1 MAYDYVCKHEARM
14 NGLSASDPPLG
25 SRPMSLAYR
34 VRNLAD
40 CHNIADFR
48 ELAQRRLPFPV
59 FHYIDGAA
67 DDEVTKRRNTAAFND
82 VDLVPDVLAG
92 VETVDPSVTVLG
104 RSTRLPLMLSPT
116 ALQRL
121 FHWQGERAV
130 AAAAEKFGL
139 WFGISSLASV
149 SIAEIGAN
157 YAGPK
162 MLQYY
167 YHKDKGL
174 NAALLEA
181 ARAAKFDAVALTVD
195 TIVGG
200 NRERCLRT
208 GFTSPPRI
216 TAASALSY
224 ATRPRWALDYM
235 LREKFSL
242 PNLEAH
248 LPAGSNVSTSVQS
261 YFSQFLDQSL
271 DWKAAEKL
279 RADWGGKFVLKGV
292 MSVGDARRAADMG
305 CDAIMV
311 SNHGGRQLDG
321 SRAPFDQL
329 AEIVDA
335 VGDRIEVILDGGVR
349 RGTHVLKALSLGAKA
364 VSGGRLY
371 LYALAAAG
379 QPGVERA
386 LGLMRAEIE
395 RAMKLMGCRSVAEL
409 SRDNL
414 AFR

>member
-1 MAYDYVCKHEARM
+1 M
-14 NGLSASDPPLG
+14 
-25 SRPMSLAYR
+25 
-34 VRNLAD
+34 
-40 CHNIADFR
+40 
-48 ELAQRRLPFPV
+48 
-59 FHYIDGAA
+59 
-67 DDEVTKRRNTAAFND
+67 
-82 VDLVPDVLAG
+82 PDVLVN

-104 RSTRLPLMLSPT
+104 KTTRLPLMLSPT

-130 AAAAEKFGL
+130 AAAAEKFGV

-149 SIAEIGAN
+149 GIEEIGAN
-157 YAGPK
+157 FAGPK

-174 NAALLEA
+174 NAALLEM
-181 ARAAKFDAVALTVD
+181 ARAAKFDAVTLTVD

-208 GFTSPPRI
+208 GFTSPPKF
-216 TAASALSY
+216 TPASALSY
-224 ATRPRWALDYM
+224 AAKPRWALDY
-235 LREKFSL
+235 LFRDKFSL
-242 PNLEAH
+242 PNLEKHVA
-248 LPAGSNVSTSVQS
+248 AGSNVAMSVQS
-261 YFSQFLDQSL
+261 YFSEMLDQTM

-279 RADWGGKFVLKGV
+279 RRDWGGKFALKGV

-305 CDAIMV
+305 VDAIFV

-321 SRAPFDQL
+321 ARAPFDQL

-349 RGTHVLKALSLGAKA
+349 RGTHVLKALATGARA

-379 QPGVERA
+379 QQGVERA
-386 LGLMRAEIE
+386 LDILEAEIV
-395 RAMKLMGCRSVAEL
+395 RDMKLMGVTRVDQL
-409 SRDNL
+409 NRDKL
-414 AFR
+414 RWR

>member
-1 MAYDYVCKHEARM
+1 MDRLEPRVSR
-14 NGLSASDPPLG
+14 LS
-25 SRPMSLAYR
+25 
-34 VRNLAD
+34 D

-48 ELAQRRLPFPV
+48 ALAKRRLPFPV

-67 DDEVTKRRNTAAFND
+67 DDEVTKDRNTAAFDD
-82 VDLVPDVLAG
+82 VDLVPNVLAG

-104 RSTRLPLMLSPT
+104 RQSRLPLILSPT

-139 WFGISSLASV
+139 WFGVSSLASV

-174 NAALLEA
+174 NAALLEM
-181 ARAAKFDAVALTVD
+181 AREARFDAVTLTVD

-216 TAASALSY
+216 TPASALSY
-224 ATRPRWALDYM
+224 AARPRWALDY
-235 LREKFSL
+235 LFREKFSL

-248 LPAGSNVSTSVQS
+248 VPQGSDVSASVAS
-261 YFSQFLDQSL
+261 YFSQFLDQSM

-279 RADWGGKFVLKGV
+279 RDDWGGTFCLKGV

-305 CDAIMV
+305 IDAIMV

-321 SRAPFDQL
+321 GRAPFDQL

-349 RGTHVLKALSLGAKA
+349 RGTHALKALSMGAKA

-386 LGLMRAEIE
+386 LGLLEAEIV
-395 RAMKLMGCRSVAEL
+395 RGMKLMGVTGVDQLTRE
-409 SRDNL
+409 NL
-414 AFR
+414 RRRQ

>member
-1 MAYDYVCKHEARM
+1 MDRLRHSVRT
-14 NGLSASDPPLG
+14 LS
-25 SRPMSLAYR
+25 
-34 VRNLAD
+34 D

-48 ELAQRRLPFPV
+48 ALAKRRLPFPV

-67 DDEVTKRRNTAAFND
+67 DDEITRDRNTAAFAE
-82 VDLVPDVLAG
+82 VDLVPNVLAG

-104 RSTRLPLMLSPT
+104 KTTRLPLMLSPT

-149 SIAEIGAN
+149 GIEEIGARF
-157 YAGPK
+157 AGPK

-216 TAASALSY
+216 TPASFVSY
-224 ATRPRWALDYM
+224 AIKPRWALDYL

-248 LPAGSNVSTSVQS
+248 IPAGSNVSASVAS
-261 YFSQFLDQSL
+261 YFSQFLDQSM
-271 DWKAAEKL
+271 DWAAAEKL

-329 AEIVDA
+329 AEILDA
-335 VGDRIEVILDGGVR
+335 VGDRTEVILDGGVR
-349 RGTHVLKALSLGAKA
+349 RGTHVLKALSLGARA

-379 QPGVERA
+379 QAGVDRA
-386 LGLMRAEIE
+386 LGLLESEII
-395 RAMKLMGCRSVAEL
+395 RDMKLMGVTRIDQL
-409 SRDNL
+409 SRENL
-414 AFR
+414 RRR

>member
-1 MAYDYVCKHEARM
+1 MAITVPHRIRTLDDCHRIEDFRQ
-14 NGLSASDPPLG
+14 
-25 SRPMSLAYR
+25 LAY
-34 VRNLAD
+34 
-40 CHNIADFR
+40 
-48 ELAQRRLPFPV
+48 RRLPFPV
-59 FHYIDGAA
+59 IHYIDGAA
-67 DDEVTKRRNTAAFND
+67 DDELTKARNTAAFD
-82 VDLVPDVLAG
+82 DCDLVPNVLGGMA
-92 VETVDPSVTVLG
+92 EIDTSVTVMG
-104 RSTRLPLMLSPT
+104 RKSALPLILSPP

-157 YAGPK
+157 YSGPK

-167 YHKDKGL
+167 YHKDRGL
-174 NAALLEA
+174 NAALLEM
-181 ARAAKFDAVALTVD
+181 AREAKFDAVALTVD

-208 GFTSPPRI
+208 DFTSPPRI
-216 TAASALSY
+216 TPASAITY
-224 ATRPRWALDYM
+224 VTKPRWLTDY
-235 LREKFSL
+235 LFREKFAL

-248 LPAGSNVSTSVQS
+248 VPQGSNVASSIAD
-261 YFSQFLDQSL
+261 YFSGFLDQSM

-279 RADWGGKFVLKGV
+279 RADWGGTFALKGG
-292 MSVGDARRAADMG
+292 MSGEDARRAADIG
-305 CDAIMV
+305 CSAIWI

-335 VGDRIEVILDGGVR
+335 VGDRIEVICDGGVR
-349 RGTHVLKALSLGAKA
+349 RGTHVLRALSVGARA
-364 VSGGRLY
+364 CSGGRMY

-379 QPGVERA
+379 QEGVEVA
-386 LGLMRAEIE
+386 MGNLRAEIE
-395 RAMKLMGCRSVAEL
+395 RGMKLMGVTSVGQL
-409 SRDNL
+409 GRHNL
-414 AFR
+414 RWR

>member
-1 MAYDYVCKHEARM
+1 MAADLKPKVRA
-14 NGLSASDPPLG
+14 LG
-25 SRPMSLAYR
+25 
-34 VRNLAD
+34 D

-48 ELAQRRLPFPV
+48 ALAKRKLPYPV

-67 DDEVTKRRNTAAFND
+67 DDEATRERNTAAFDD
-82 VDLVPDVLAG
+82 VDLVPNVLVDVA
-92 VETVDPSVTVLG
+92 EVDPSVTVLG
-104 RSTRLPLMLSPT
+104 KTTRLPLMLSPT

-130 AAAAEKFGL
+130 AAAADKAGL

-149 SIAEIGAN
+149 GIAEIGAN

-167 YHKDKGL
+167 YHKDRGL
-174 NAALLEA
+174 NAALLDM
-181 ARAAKFDAVALTVD
+181 ARAAKFDAIALTVD

-216 TAASALSY
+216 TLTSALSY
-224 ATRPRWALDYM
+224 ATRPRWALDY
-235 LREKFSL
+235 LFRDKFSL

-248 LPAGSNVSTSVQS
+248 VGAGSDVATSIQS
-261 YFSQFLDQSL
+261 YFSTMLDQTM
-271 DWKAAEKL
+271 DWAAADKL
-279 RADWGGKFVLKGV
+279 RQDWGGKFVLKGV
-292 MSVGDARRAADMG
+292 MSVADARRAAAMG
-305 CDAIMV
+305 ADAIML

-321 SRAPFDQL
+321 ARAPFDQL
-329 AEIVDA
+329 AEVVDA
-335 VGDRIEVILDGGVR
+335 VGDKLEVILDGGVR

-386 LGLMRAEIE
+386 LGILEAEIV
-395 RAMKLMGCRSVAEL
+395 RGMKLMGVTRVDQL

-414 AFR
+414 RLR

>member
-1 MAYDYVCKHEARM
+1 MDRFPH
-14 NGLSASDPPLG
+14 
-25 SRPMSLAYR
+25 R
-34 VRNLAD
+34 VRRLPD
-40 CHNIADFR
+40 CHNIVDFR
-48 ELAQRRLPFPV
+48 ALARRRLPFPV

-67 DDEVTKRRNTAAFND
+67 DDEVTRDRNTAAFDD
-82 VDLVPDVLAG
+82 VDLVPNVLNG
-92 VETVDPSVTVLG
+92 VEQVDPSVTVLG
-104 RSTRLPLMLSPT
+104 KTTRLPLMLSPT

-149 SIAEIGAN
+149 SMEEIGAN
-157 YAGPK
+157 FSGPK

-174 NAALLEA
+174 NAALLEM
-181 ARAAKFDAVALTVD
+181 AREAKFDAVTLTVD

-208 GFTSPPRI
+208 GFTSPPKF
-216 TAASALSY
+216 TPTSALSY
-224 ATRPRWALDYM
+224 AAKPRWALDYL

-242 PNLEAH
+242 PNLERHVA
-248 LPAGSNVSTSVQS
+248 AGTNVATSIQS
-261 YFSQFLDQSL
+261 YFSQMLDQSM
-271 DWKAAEKL
+271 DWQAAERL
-279 RADWGGKFVLKGV
+279 RDEWGGKFCLKGV
-292 MSVGDARRAADMG
+292 MSVADARRAAAMG
-305 CDAIMV
+305 VDAIMI

-321 SRAPFDQL
+321 GRAPFDQL

-335 VGDRIEVILDGGVR
+335 VGDKLEVILDGGVR
-349 RGTHVLKALSLGAKA
+349 RGTHVLKALSLGATA

-386 LGLMRAEIE
+386 LGLLEAEIV
-395 RAMKLMGCRSVAEL
+395 RAMKLMGVTRIDQLTRE
-409 SRDNL
+409 NL
-414 AFR
+414 RWR

>member
-1 MAYDYVCKHEARM
+1 MDRLKHHVSR
-14 NGLSASDPPLG
+14 LS
-25 SRPMSLAYR
+25 
-34 VRNLAD
+34 D

-48 ELAQRRLPFPV
+48 ALAKRRLPYPV
-59 FHYIDGAA
+59 FHYIDGGG
-67 DDEVTKRRNTAAFND
+67 DDELTKDRNTAAFAD
-82 VDLVPDVLAG
+82 VDLVPDVLVN

-104 RSTRLPLMLSPT
+104 KTTRLPLMLSPT

-121 FHWQGERAV
+121 FHWRGERAV

-149 SIAEIGAN
+149 GMDEIGAQFS
-157 YAGPK
+157 GPK

-167 YHKDKGL
+167 YHKDRGL
-174 NAALLEA
+174 NAALLEM
-181 ARAAKFDAVALTVD
+181 ARAAKFDAVTLTVD

-216 TAASALSY
+216 TPSSALSY
-224 ATRPRWALDYM
+224 AAKPRWALDYL
-235 LREKFSL
+235 LRDKFSL
-242 PNLEAH
+242 PNLERHVA
-248 LPAGSNVSTSVQS
+248 AGSNVAMSIQS
-261 YFSQFLDQSL
+261 YFSEMLDQTM
-271 DWKAAEKL
+271 DWQAAEKL
-279 RADWGGKFVLKGV
+279 RDDWGGKFALKGV

-305 CDAIMV
+305 ADAIFV

-321 SRAPFDQL
+321 ARAPFDQL

-335 VGDRIEVILDGGVR
+335 VGDRVEVILDGGVR
-349 RGTHVLKALSLGAKA
+349 RGTHVLKALAMGAKA

-379 QPGVERA
+379 QQGVERA
-386 LGLMRAEIE
+386 LAILEAEIV
-395 RAMKLMGCRSVAEL
+395 RDMKLMGVTRVDQL
-409 SRDNL
+409 TRDKL
-414 AFR
+414 RAR

>member
-1 MAYDYVCKHEARM
+1 MR
-14 NGLSASDPPLG
+14 LS
-25 SRPMSLAYR
+25 YR
-34 VRNLAD
+34 VGRLSD

-48 ELAQRRLPFPV
+48 ALAKRRLPFPV

-67 DDEVTKRRNTAAFND
+67 DDEITKDRNTAAFDD

-104 RSTRLPLMLSPT
+104 KTTRLPLMLSPT

-130 AAAAEKFGL
+130 AATAEKFGL
-139 WFGISSLASV
+139 WFGVSSLASV
-149 SIAEIGAN
+149 GVAEIGAN
-157 YAGPK
+157 YSGPK
-162 MLQYY
+162 ILQYY
-167 YHKDKGL
+167 YHKDRGL
-174 NAALLEA
+174 NAALLEM
-181 ARAAKFDAVALTVD
+181 AREAKFDAVALTVD
-195 TIVGG
+195 TIVSG

-208 GFTSPPRI
+208 GFTSPPKI
-216 TAASALSY
+216 TPASAWSY
-224 ATRPRWALDYM
+224 ASKPRWALDYF

-248 LPAGSNVSTSVQS
+248 IAQGSDVSSSIAS
-261 YFSQFLDQSL
+261 YFSQFLDQTM

-279 RADWGGKFVLKGV
+279 RDDWGGKFALKGV
-292 MSVGDARRAADMG
+292 MSVADAKRAADMG
-305 CDAIMV
+305 FDAIFL

-321 SRAPFDQL
+321 ARAPFDQL
-329 AEIVDA
+329 AEVVDA
-335 VGDRIEVILDGGVR
+335 VGGRIEVILDGGVR
-349 RGTHVLKALSLGAKA
+349 RGTHVLKAMSLGATA

-379 QPGVERA
+379 QAGVERA
-386 LGLMRAEIE
+386 LQIMHDEIV
-395 RAMKLMGCRSVAEL
+395 RDMKLMGVTRLDQL

-414 AFR
+414 RFR

>member
-1 MAYDYVCKHEARM
+1 MKI
-14 NGLSASDPPLG
+14 G
-25 SRPMSLAYR
+25 R
-34 VRNLAD
+34 VRSLAD

-48 ELAQRRLPFPV
+48 ALAQRKLPFPV
-59 FHYIDGAA
+59 FHYIDGAG
-67 DDEVTKRRNTAAFND
+67 DDEATKARNTAAFDD
-82 VDLVPDVLAG
+82 VDLVPDVLVN
-92 VETVDPSVTVLG
+92 VESIDTSATVLG
-104 RSTRLPLMLSPT
+104 KTTHLPLMLSPT

-149 SIAEIGAN
+149 GMDEIGAN
-157 YAGPK
+157 FSGPK
-162 MLQYY
+162 ILQYY
-167 YHKDKGL
+167 YHKDRGL
-174 NAALLEA
+174 NAALLDMA
-181 ARAAKFDAVALTVD
+181 KAAKFDAVALTVD

-216 TAASALSY
+216 TPASALSY
-224 ATRPRWALDYM
+224 ASKPRWALDYL

-242 PNLEAH
+242 PNLEKHVA
-248 LPAGSNVSTSVQS
+248 AGSDVAASIQS
-261 YFSQFLDQSL
+261 YFSQMLDQTM
-271 DWKAAEKL
+271 DWQAAQKL
-279 RADWGGKFVLKGV
+279 RNDWGGQFALKGV

-305 CDAIMV
+305 CDAIFI
-311 SNHGGRQLDG
+311 SNHGSRQLDG

-364 VSGGRLY
+364 VSGGRMY

-379 QPGVERA
+379 GPGVERA
-386 LGLMRAEIE
+386 LGLLEAEIV
-395 RAMKLMGCRSVAEL
+395 RGMKLMGKTSVGQLTRE
-409 SRDNL
+409 NL
-414 AFR
+414 RFR

>member
-1 MAYDYVCKHEARM
+1 MR
-14 NGLSASDPPLG
+14 LSH
-25 SRPMSLAYR
+25 R
-34 VRNLAD
+34 VGRLSD
-40 CHNIADFR
+40 CHSISDFR
-48 ELAQRRLPFPV
+48 ALAKRRLPFPV

-67 DDEVTKRRNTAAFND
+67 DDEVTKDRNTAAFDD

-104 RSTRLPLMLSPT
+104 RTTRLPLMLSPT

-181 ARAAKFDAVALTVD
+181 ARAARFDALALTVD

-208 GFTSPPRI
+208 GFTSPPKI
-216 TAASALSY
+216 TPASFVSY
-224 ATRPRWALDYM
+224 ATRPRWALDYL

-248 LPAGSNVSTSVQS
+248 VPQGSSTSSSVAN

-271 DWKAAEKL
+271 DWAAAEKL
-279 RADWGGKFVLKGV
+279 RADWAGKFVLKGV

-305 CDAIMV
+305 CNAIMV

-321 SRAPFDQL
+321 SRTPFDQL

-335 VGDRIEVILDGGVR
+335 VGDRMEVILDGGVR
-349 RGTHVLKALSLGAKA
+349 RGTHVLKALSLGATA

-379 QPGVERA
+379 QQGVERA
-386 LGLMRAEIE
+386 LAIMEAEII
-395 RAMKLMGCRSVAEL
+395 RDMKLMGVKRIDQL

-414 AFR
+414 RFR

>member
-1 MAYDYVCKHEARM
+1 M
-14 NGLSASDPPLG
+14 NASAAITIRQMGIGRVSKLSD
-25 SRPMSLAYR
+25 
-34 VRNLAD
+34 VR
-40 CHNIADFR
+40 NIADFR
-48 ELAQRRLPFPV
+48 ELARRRLPFPV
-59 FHYIDGAA
+59 FHYIDGGG
-67 DDEVTKRRNTAAFND
+67 DDELTKDRNTAAFAD
-82 VDLVPDVLAG
+82 VDLVPNVLVG
-92 VETVDPSVTVLG
+92 VESVDTSVTVLG
-104 RSTRLPLMLSPT
+104 KTTALPVMLSPT

-139 WFGISSLASV
+139 WFGVSSLASV
-149 SIAEIGAN
+149 GMAEIGAN

-167 YHKDKGL
+167 YHKDRGL
-174 NAALLEA
+174 NAALLEM
-181 ARAAKFDAVALTVD
+181 AREAKFDAVALTVD

-208 GFTSPPRI
+208 GFTSPPKI
-216 TAASALSY
+216 TPASAWSY
-224 ATRPRWALDYM
+224 ASKPRWALDYF

-248 LPAGSNVSTSVQS
+248 IASGSDVSSS
-261 YFSQFLDQSL
+261 IANYFSQFLDQTM

-279 RADWGGKFVLKGV
+279 RDDWGGKFALKGV
-292 MSVGDARRAADMG
+292 MSVGDARRAADIG
-305 CDAIMV
+305 VDAIFV

-321 SRAPFDQL
+321 ARAPFDQL

-335 VGDRIEVILDGGVR
+335 VGDRVEVILDGGVR

-379 QPGVERA
+379 QAGVERA
-386 LGLMRAEIE
+386 LGILEAEIV
-395 RAMKLMGCRSVAEL
+395 RDMKLMGTTCVDQLTRE
-409 SRDNL
+409 NL
-414 AFR
+414 RRR